1 MVKTT
6 GSLVLVLLAMSM
18 ILNGAAAGDGSS
30 EKFLPFYD
38 CPFLYYKCF
47 VEGIPYFCE
56 LYYQRCPISQTV
68 AKPPAA

>member
-1 MVKTT
+1 MVKIT
-6 GSLVLVLLAMSM
+6 GSLILVLLCMSM
-18 ILNGAAAGDGSS
+18 ILNGAAGDGSS

-38 CPFLYYKCF
+38 YPFLYYKCF